1 MSEEEQQLEENE
13 IIGPGRMLKEARLK
27 AGITPEEVAARLHL
41 RVNNIVDIENDN
53 YDEDIS
59 LTFTKGYLKL
69 YAKQIKL
76 PVETV
81 MEAFEKYNTKQK
93 EPAKLQSFSRR
104 VAQQANDD
112 RLMLITYLVLA
123 VVIALVV
130 IWWFQQSDKPT
141 TSTNTNVS
149 LSSVVNEIQNA
160 PDAQLVKDALQSQDP
175 ITSGGDEADSLQT
188 TATRLDADTEE
199 PLSAD
204 VSQIIKTTE
213 PLDAQPYQ
221 QAPILADPA
230 ELVFEFADDCWMNLT
245 DATGEVIAYGV
256 KVKGRVMT
264 VSGVPPFQV
273 TLGAP
278 EVVQISYAG
287 EAVDM
292 TVFKPGNTAKFNL
305 PQQQAE

>member
-1 MSEEEQQLEENE
+1 MSDEEQQENE
-13 IIGPGRMLKEARLK
+13 IIGPGSMLKAARLK
-27 AGITPEEVAARLHL
+27 AGISSEEVANKLHL
-41 RVNNIVDIENDN
+41 KLSSIIDIENDN

-59 LTFTKGYLKL
+59 LTFTKGYLRL
-69 YAKQIKL
+69 YAKHIHL
-76 PVETV
+76 PVESV
-81 MEAFEKYNTKQK
+81 LEAFEKYNTKQK

-130 IWWFQQSDKPT
+130 IWWFQQSDKPS
-141 TSTNTNVS
+141 TSSNTNLS
-149 LSSVVNEIQNA
+149 LSNVVNETDNSSDTQLVAVA
-160 PDAQLVKDALQSQDP
+160 PDAEEPMLS
-175 ITSGGDEADSLQT
+175 DSEGIDSPEL
-188 TATRLDADTEE
+188 TATRLNADTEE

-213 PLDAQPYQ
+213 PFDAQPYQ
-221 QAPILADPA
+221 QVPLPADPV
-230 ELVFEFADDCWMNLT
+230 ELVFEFAEDCWMNLT
-245 DATGEVIAYGV
+245 DASGEAIAYGV

-278 EVVQISYAG
+278 EVVKISYAG
-287 EAVDM
+287 ESVDM

>member
-1 MSEEEQQLEENE
+1 MSDEEQQENE
-13 IIGPGRMLKEARLK
+13 IIGPGSMLKAARLK
-27 AGITPEEVAARLHL
+27 AGISSEEVAAKLHL
-41 RVNNIVDIENDN
+41 KLSSIIDIENDN

-59 LTFTKGYLKL
+59 LTFTKGYLRL
-69 YAKQIKL
+69 YAKHIQL
-76 PVETV
+76 PVESV
-81 MEAFEKYNTKQK
+81 LEAFEKYNTKQK

-123 VVIALVV
+123 VVVALVV
-130 IWWFQQSDKPT
+130 IWWFQQSEKPT
-141 TSTNTNVS
+141 TSSNTNVS
-149 LSSVVNEIQNA
+149 LSSVINETDNGS
-160 PDAQLVKDALQSQDP
+160 DTKLVEALEVEEP
-175 ITSGGDEADSLQT
+175 VTSGSEGTDSPELVV
-188 TATRLDADTEE
+188 TRQNADTEE
-199 PLSAD
+199 PLLAD

-213 PLDAQPYQ
+213 PFDAQPYQ
-221 QAPILADPA
+221 QIPLPA
-230 ELVFEFADDCWMNLT
+230 EPVELVFEFAEDCWMNLT
-245 DATGEVIAYGV
+245 DASGEAIAYGV
-256 KVKGRVMT
+256 KVKGRVMA

-278 EVVQISYAG
+278 EVVKISYAG